1 MAEAVT
7 TPTSSPSPPPESA
20 TVDLAVIGAGPC
32 GIAVGAAARQ
42 AGLSAVLVDRGPL
55 CAAIVGYPWYMQFF
69 STPEKLEIEGL
80 PFVTAEKNATRRE
93 ALTYYR
99 RVAEYF
105 ELDTRLYED
114 VEAVEGEAGDFRLRT
129 RRQGE
134 ARKADPGEDQDEAG
148 LRTIRARNVVIATG
162 GFHAPNLLGV
172 PGEELPQVSHHY
184 REPHPYWRRDVLVV
198 GGSNSAV
205 EASLELFRAGAR
217 VTLVHFLHDF
227 DRGVKP
233 WVLPDIRNRVEK
245 GEVAVRWGHRVAEIA
260 PGRVVL
266 RDEATGGLETLP
278 NDHVLALT
286 GWRSDPGLLRSLSV
300 EIDAENGVPAH
311 DPETMET
318 PVPGVFIAGVL
329 AAGNDANRIF
339 IENGRWHGRA
349 IVQAIAGRGGSGSG
363 RSRSPQGRGVA
374 ACPVRRGSST
384 QITTRK

>member
-7 TPTSSPSPPPESA
+7 TPASSSSPAPATGTGSD

-32 GIAVGAAARQ
+32 GIAVGAAARK
-42 AGLSAVLVDRGPL
+42 AGLSTVLVDRGPL

-114 VEAVEGEAGDFRLRT
+114 VVAVEGESGDFRLRT

-134 ARKADPGEDQDEAG
+134 AHGEDEGDAG
-148 LRTIRARNVVIATG
+148 ERTIRAGSVVVATG

-300 EIDAENGVPAH
+300 EIDADSGVPAH
-311 DPETMET
+311 DPATMET

-349 IVQAIAGRGGSGSG
+349 IVQAIAGRAGG
-363 RSRSPQGRGVA
+363 GVGVGAGAEALREGA
-374 ACPVRRGSST
+374 APAAR
-384 QITTRK
+384 

>member
-1 MAEAVT
+1 MAEAIT
-7 TPTSSPSPPPESA
+7 QTASPSSPENDSA
-20 TVDLAVIGAGPC
+20 VLDLAVIGAGPC
-32 GIAVGAAARQ
+32 GIAVGAAARR

-114 VEAVEGEAGDFRLRT
+114 VLAVERVEGDEGGFRLRT
-129 RRQGE
+129 RREG
-134 ARKADPGEDQDEAG
+134 DPAE
-148 LRTIRARNVVIATG
+148 RTIQARNVVVATG

-172 PGEELPQVSHHY
+172 PGEELAKVSHHY

-205 EASLELFRAGAR
+205 EGSLELFRAGAR

-260 PGRVVL
+260 PGTVVL
-266 RDEATGGLETLP
+266 RDEASGSLETLP

-286 GWRSDPGLLRSLSV
+286 GWRSDPALLRELSV
-300 EIDAENGVPAH
+300 PVDAETGVPAH
-311 DPETMET
+311 DPDTMET

-339 IENGRWHGRA
+339 IENGRWHGRS
-349 IVQAIAGRGGSGSG
+349 IVQA
-363 RSRSPQGRGVA
+363 VA
-374 ACPVRRGSST
+374 AVTGRVGAPGRPAPA
-384 QITTRK
+384 